1 MRKLGKVVMVGAV
14 LMLTGCSDKEPRE
27 EPLLIAE
34 AESVTDEVNPKKEER
49 LDRTEILITGFE
61 QEEKE
66 IAPEYL
72 GEIELE
78 DYNPDLPTQRREGS
92 YKQGKLEGGV
102 WYWEFESKEDKVIP
116 TQQLPFDKQANI

>member
-14 LMLTGCSDKEPRE
+14 LLLTGCSDKETRE
-27 EPLLIAE
+27 EPLIIAE
-34 AESVTDEVNPKKEER
+34 AETVTDEVNPKKEER
-49 LDRTEILITGFE
+49 LDRTEMWITGFE
-61 QEEKE
+61 QEDKE

-92 YKQGKLEGGV
+92 YKPGKLEDGV
-102 WYWEFESKEDKVIP
+102 WYWEFESKEDKDIP
-116 TQQLPFDKQANI
+116 TQRLPFDKQANL

>member
-14 LMLTGCSDKEPRE
+14 LLLTGCSDKEPRE

-61 QEEKE
+61 QEDKE

-78 DYNPDLPTQRREGS
+78 DYNPDLPTQRREGVYVPS
-92 YKQGKLEGGV
+92 KKEGGV
-102 WYWEFESKEDKVIP
+102 WYWEFESKEEKAIP
-116 TQQLPFDKQANI
+116 TQRVPFDKQGNL

>member
-34 AESVTDEVNPKKEER
+34 AETVTDEVSPKKEER
-49 LDRTEILITGFE
+49 LDRTEMLITGFE

-78 DYNPDLPTQRREGS
+78 DYNPDLPTQRREGVYVPS
-92 YKQGKLEGGV
+92 TQEDGV
-102 WYWEFESKEDKVIP
+102 WYWEFESKEEKSVP
-116 TQQLPFDKQANI
+116 TQRIPFDKQANL

>member
-14 LMLTGCSDKEPRE
+14 LLLTGCSDKEPRE
-27 EPLLIAE
+27 EPLIIAE
-34 AESVTDEVNPKKEER
+34 AKSVTDEVSPKKEER
-49 LDRTEILITGFE
+49 LDRTEILISGFE

-78 DYNPDLPTQRREGS
+78 DYNPDLPTQRREGVYLPS
-92 YKQGKLEGGV
+92 TQEGGV
-102 WYWEFESKEDKVIP
+102 WYWEFESKEEKAIP
-116 TQQLPFDKQANI
+116 TQQLPFDKQANL

>member
-14 LMLTGCSDKEPRE
+14 LLLTGCSDKEPRE
-27 EPLLIAE
+27 EPLIIAE
-34 AESVTDEVNPKKEER
+34 AKSVTDEVSPKKEER

-78 DYNPDLPTQRREGS
+78 DYNPDLPTQRREGVYLPS
-92 YKQGKLEGGV
+92 TQEGGV
-102 WYWEFESKEDKVIP
+102 WYWEFESKEEKAIP
-116 TQQLPFDKQANI
+116 TQQLPFDKQANL

>member
-14 LMLTGCSDKEPRE
+14 LLLTGCSDKEPRE

-34 AESVTDEVNPKKEER
+34 AESVTDEVSPKKEVR

-78 DYNPDLPTQRREGS
+78 EYNPDLPTQRREGVYLPS
-92 YKQGKLEGGV
+92 TQEGGV
-102 WYWEFESKEDKVIP
+102 WYWEFESKEEKAIP
-116 TQQLPFDKQANI
+116 TQQLPFDKQANL

>member
-14 LMLTGCSDKEPRE
+14 LLLTGCSDKEPRE
-27 EPLLIAE
+27 EPLIIAE
-34 AESVTDEVNPKKEER
+34 AETVTDEVNPKKEER

-61 QEEKE
+61 KEEKE

-92 YKQGKLEGGV
+92 YKQGKLEDGV
-102 WYWEFESKEDKVIP
+102 WYWEFESKEEKAVP
-116 TQQLPFDKQANI
+116 TQQLPFDKQANL

>member
-14 LMLTGCSDKEPRE
+14 LLLTGCSDKEPRE

-34 AESVTDEVNPKKEER
+34 AETVTDEVNPKKEER

-92 YKQGKLEGGV
+92 YKPGKQEDGV
-102 WYWEFESKEDKVIP
+102 WYWEFESKEDKDIP
-116 TQQLPFDKQANI
+116 TQRLPFDKQANL